1 MVLLAS
7 VPSVSSSHLTRTG
20 WTGTSGGKDGRG
32 EEKWHMSGESINY
45 WAYGAQTAMN
55 THTVAFLRCRS
66 LLPSETIGVR
76 TGLEQKQWQWQQQP
90 KSAQLTP
97 TKILFFCCT
106 LAVLAVFFSVLHR
119 TRAQFVSFSL
129 RLVVFCTLCVYVCV
143 LCLTT
148 TQHQHQHQQHSGR
161 LLVIYYLPS
170 SSGFSLLG
178 GFWSQ
183 KRKGRKSG
191 SGGGGGGGDGEHN
204 FFSCSKANLLQMK
217 GKRAASAAAGSTTA
231 AEVWRKKKK
240 PCFKCSYFVKPHKNM
255 CFFWN
260 TSVACV
266 GWRVVVVE
274 ILTERETRTNSL
286 SEWCTESTELWSRLT
301 HRLCNSINRRRKTE
315 PYRTSTVHNYCSL
328 WMGHIRVTSRH

>member
-106 LAVLAVFFSVLHR
+106 LAVLAVFSVFCIALEHSLSPSLSGLSFSALCVCM
-119 TRAQFVSFSL
+119 FVSCASP
-129 RLVVFCTLCVYVCV
+129 
-143 LCLTT
+143 
-148 TQHQHQHQQHSGR
+148 QHS
-161 LLVIYYLPS
+161 ISISIS
-170 SSGFSLLG
+170 S
-178 GFWSQ
+178 
-183 KRKGRKSG
+183 
-191 SGGGGGGGDGEHN
+191 
-204 FFSCSKANLLQMK
+204 
-217 GKRAASAAAGSTTA
+217 T
-231 AEVWRKKKK
+231 V
-240 PCFKCSYFVKPHKNM
+240 
-255 CFFWN
+255 
-260 TSVACV
+260 VACLLFIICLRRQSSLFWV
-266 GWRVVVVE
+266 AFEAKNEKEEKVVVAAVVVVAMVNTIFSHAVKLIYYKWKE
-274 ILTERETRTNSL
+274 KGLLLLLLVVQLQLKFGE
-286 SEWCTESTELWSRLT
+286 
-301 HRLCNSINRRRKTE
+301 RRRNLVLNVATLWNLTKTCVFSG
-315 PYRTSTVHNYCSL
+315 T
-328 WMGHIRVTSRH
+328 RVLPVLVGGWWW